1 MILKSVCVQII
12 MGKKAL
18 WIRELRVVVMTTD
31 KMGWSQ
37 LVIRHVVLINMS
49 SVHGIETWKKC
60 FENIK

>member
-1 MILKSVCVQII
+1 

-60 FENIK
+60 FEDIK